1 MVPNQFYNVKGFYQ
15 NQGDWNLT
23 AAPIANPG
31 AGSVKEGN
39 SKPPQPLWHSFSEAP
54 DDLPDTPV
62 LLSLFL
68 SGAVN
73 AETKLVGGDMHFHG
87 TVMALACSLPPNAD
101 KIEVDFGQ
109 IAAKDLYLS
118 GRSQPQAFTI
128 PLHDCNPD
136 VFATISVTFNGTEDA
151 NLPDHLALNSG
162 GPGSA
167 SGVAIG
173 LVRRTA
179 PPFIWAKAP
188 PDRPLP
194 KAPWRYT
201 F

>member
-1 MVPNQFYNVKGFYQ
+1 MTYRI
-15 NQGDWNLT
+15 L
-23 AAPIANPG
+23 
-31 AGSVKEGN
+31 
-39 SKPPQPLWHSFSEAP
+39 
-54 DDLPDTPV
+54 PV

-128 PLHDCNPD
+128 PLRDCNPD

-151 NLPDHLALNSG
+151 N
-162 GPGSA
+162 
-167 SGVAIG
+167 
-173 LVRRTA
+173 
-179 PPFIWAKAP
+179 
-188 PDRPLP
+188 
-194 KAPWRYT
+194 
-201 F
+201 